1 MVTKGVRQRIPEAP
15 RRDPAG
21 PGRGAVLIRRRGGGF
36 PAVLLEGT
44 KEFDQTPTI
53 GHRIETS
60 EFDQIGLG
68 LGLMQFGGAD

>member
-1 MVTKGVRQRIPEAP
+1 VVAEGVRQRIPEAS
-15 RRDPAG
+15 RGDPAG
-21 PGRGAVLIRRRGGGF
+21 PGGGAVLIRRRDGGF

-60 EFDQIGLG
+60 EVDQIEL
-68 LGLMQFGGAD
+68 DWV